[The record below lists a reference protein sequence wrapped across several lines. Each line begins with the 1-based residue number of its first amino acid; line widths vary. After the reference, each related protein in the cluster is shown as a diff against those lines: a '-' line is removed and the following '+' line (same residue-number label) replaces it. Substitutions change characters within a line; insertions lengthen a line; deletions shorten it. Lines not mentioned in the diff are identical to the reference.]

1 MGASMTDSHDSAI
14 CKNGKYKGLSKKV
27 LAKKIRTTNPV
38 NHMKVGVY
46 TVKYNGKDFQGLAA
60 TQKTRKVTVRDTL
73 KPVLKVCTGGSHA
86 WKRFTN
92 KGAQVS
98 HNNQKGNRA
107 MKIQAGQHK
116 KHHNMDFKKG
126 QGCLDHHIIQHSA
139 GYTKDIQVISNL
151 MKAEQSS
158 ACADKC
164 TATTTKTSMHTGS
177 CKGPKVAF
185 NTLKP
190 ASYFVK
196 YHCADK
202 NGNSVTKCRT
212 VVNEDHTKPVLDIL
226 GNDLMT
232 IEATYHKNYVDDGAT
247 CSDQVDDVI
256 SQQVEVSGDV
266 VNLSKIGTY
275 KLNGGKKTQKVVR
288 EASFPYSDL
297 GATCTDNID
306 GARPTKRTG
315 SFNVETTGTYVLTY
329 SASDKSG
336 NTIGKGKCKHTT
348 RRTIV
353 VKDTLKPVISLHFG
367 GKKIHQSRANDKGV
381 NGQANKA
388 KFARYNPYFME
399 ETQTSVNG
407 WVMGAIASAVTGVAL
422 LGYSMKKTAVA
433 TSVPV

>member
-1 MGASMTDSHDSAI
+1 MPPATTPSRMSSLILEDHTAPKISLAYFPKKLEAIGNKKCTWNKYPKSTVTDNIDNNIKATNNCKTINLHQLGTTQCSYQAHDFAKSFG
-14 CKNGKYKGLSKKV
+14 KNGK
-27 LAKKIRTTNPV
+27 N
-38 NHMKVGVY
+38 
-46 TVKYNGKDFQGLAA
+46 FQGLAA

-126 QGCLDHHIIQHSA
+126 QGCLDHHVIQHSA

-151 MKAEQSS
+151 MKAQQSS
-158 ACADKC
+158 TCTDKC
-164 TATTTKTSMHTGS
+164 TKTTTKTSMHTGS

-275 KLNGGKKTQKVVR
+275 K
-288 EASFPYSDL
+288 
-297 GATCTDNID
+297 I
-306 GARPTKRTG
+306 
-315 SFNVETTGTYVLTY
+315 TY
-329 SASDKSG
+329 
-336 NTIGKGKCKHTT
+336 KCKDPAGNAADPLT
-348 RRTIV
+348 RTVV
-353 VKDTLKPVISLHFG
+353 VKDTT
-367 GKKIHQSRANDKGV
+367 R
-381 NGQANKA
+381 
-388 KFARYNPYFME
+388 
-399 ETQTSVNG
+399 
-407 WVMGAIASAVTGVAL
+407 
-422 LGYSMKKTAVA
+422 
-433 TSVPV
+433 

>member
-1 MGASMTDSHDSAI
+1 MGAKNAVVKITVVDTTIPVITRKGGNKVVECSFGYKDQGATMVDSHDSAV
-14 CKNGKYKGLSKKV
+14 CKNGKYGGLSTKV
-27 LAKKIRTTNPV
+27 LAANIKTANPV

-116 KHHNMDFKKG
+116 KG

-151 MKAEQSS
+151 MKAQQSS
-158 ACADKC
+158 TCTDKC
-164 TATTTKTSMHTGS
+164 TKTTTKTSMHSGS

-275 KLNGGKKTQKVVR
+275 KITYKCKDTAGNAADPLTRTVVVKDTTCPTCKLNGGKKT
-288 EASFPYSDL
+288 
-297 GATCTDNID
+297 
-306 GARPTKRTG
+306 
-315 SFNVETTGTYVLTY
+315 
-329 SASDKSG
+329 
-336 NTIGKGKCKHTT
+336 
-348 RRTIV
+348 
-353 VKDTLKPVISLHFG
+353 
-367 GKKIHQSRANDKGV
+367 
-381 NGQANKA
+381 
-388 KFARYNPYFME
+388 
-399 ETQTSVNG
+399 
-407 WVMGAIASAVTGVAL
+407 
-422 LGYSMKKTAVA
+422 
-433 TSVPV
+433 